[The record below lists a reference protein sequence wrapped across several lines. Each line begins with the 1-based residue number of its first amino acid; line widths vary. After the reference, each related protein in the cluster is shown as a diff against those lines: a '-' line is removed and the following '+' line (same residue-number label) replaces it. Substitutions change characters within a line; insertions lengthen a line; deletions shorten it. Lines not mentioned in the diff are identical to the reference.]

1 MTVPGILGRELS
13 SRVTALVLI
22 NNSKKLMNDGDSTR
36 LGLLIFLIETHLN
49 RLIGAAKLCQ
59 AECFESKGR
68 EAFYFLHGLLTS
80 TEF

>member
-36 LGLLIFLIETHLN
+36 LGLLIFLSGSE
-49 RLIGAAKLCQ
+49 
-59 AECFESKGR
+59 
-68 EAFYFLHGLLTS
+68 LLS
-80 TEF
+80 D